1 MSLDSYLK
9 SVRPYMILVLVLV
22 VSAGNLALANETILE
37 KNDASV
43 FRRMNSKGQT
53 EVKLEGDR
61 MQVAKSD
68 TQINWNGALHRV
80 DVRQYQNMPI
90 AVRFEANVKD
100 VKIYGNKS
108 FHGFSFLLE
117 FIDEQSTNV
126 IGRENVTFRKQT
138 DGWETTNLNITI
150 PAKARW
156 MDVKFVFGFA
166 TGLAEVRQLQIKQ
179 NIFKVVNQ
187 SSSDFKT
194 ALIVQKKNAAAAE
207 QSQLALKDAGK
218 LIATNKVLFDND
230 GLYFHIQVNDD
241 SFFQVY
247 KGMNTWKGDS
257 LQMAFDP
264 LCDRTAKPGD
274 EDYEFC
280 FAFAD
285 NQAEITP
292 ILIKKETVFTQQD
305 VKFDFSH
312 TTGKQSYDIHL
323 PWQVLDIHD
332 TDKIEKMGYAY
343 AINDNDGKGRT
354 GYEWASG
361 IIDGK
366 SPQKYGILIFDKQDL
381 GIGAAAILDH
391 QDQQFYD
398 DDQVHLILLVPAV
411 TKAITEAQ
419 YTIRINK
426 KKVYANTLNLIQ
438 GENRLRVSFP
448 ASLLEYGLNDLNV
461 GISAADHPLLNQIFQ
476 ITRTSLEQVK
486 SDINRLQ
493 QNNLKQIDSLQ
504 KVLGNLPSDQLNT
517 KRAQSSLGVGQIFH
531 ELIASDLSQERY
543 NLALRQ
549 AHQINEILNKALN
562 SVKTEQDQQVV
573 RPVHMP
579 IKPADGWFRDA
590 QGMPVFLFGSYG
602 IEDIKSVKSL
612 NFNTKRIAWP
622 SIHHF
627 FKSDA
632 LIPSSSVDNV
642 LGIYVNS
649 IRKAFQNQLVTWT
662 DPLNVIEKRVP
673 KYFKKQYPEAFVS
686 GNHFLDLDPDHP
698 KFIEAWD
705 AYVGLVAKAIHQS
718 GLSDNI
724 IAIDLQREPGF
735 SSVTPYTEAK
745 YRDYLKDKYHQIDL
759 LNQSWGTDFKS
770 FEKVGNPN
778 SYFLIPNAFY
788 DWCQFNNQRLMLHFK
803 RMKSQF
809 TDAFKG
815 DAIPPISMTLMNG
828 IHWRDKSYYSTGYDR
843 ELLMKITDVN
853 GCDTRI
859 YPEAD
864 EHFSLD
870 WQNQSMSFD
879 FQKAL
884 DPKQPIFDS
893 EWHSV
898 QSVGHVHPVVDAKY
912 LKCALRLATWHGLAG
927 CHLWSYTG
935 DRDQKDPI
943 YLIGNA
949 MTFPLVLEAYT
960 HESLKIN
967 QNFDRVTSFA
977 KSHKPIAIY
986 YSLPSA
992 VYDGIAYLEVLK
1004 KVYRALYFQDVSV
1017 TFVTDQMLEND
1028 VINQRQIELLVI
1040 PNARY
1045 ADAKAIAK
1053 IKQIQQKIPVVFVGK
1068 DCLSQTPA
1076 GSGGNLTP
1084 FAPSI
1089 QWPIHSNWL
1098 DYIEP
1103 ATKVLEQAKITRAF
1117 GLSIQ
1122 DTEAKI
1128 KTIEARFAR
1137 FENKNIGYAVN
1148 LGKSAVTFSI
1158 TNQSSRQTVDVL
1170 DVDTKQLMREITLQ
1184 PYEFISFDIVD
1195 K

>member
-1 MSLDSYLK
+1 M
-9 SVRPYMILVLVLV
+9 VLVIALV
-22 VSAGNLALANETILE
+22 VLIGNIALANEIILE

-43 FRRMNSKGQT
+43 FKRFNSKGQT
-53 EVKLEGDR
+53 GVKWEGER

-68 TQINWNGALHRV
+68 TQINWNGALHRI
-80 DVRQYQNMPI
+80 DVSQYQNMPM
-90 AVRFEANVKD
+90 AVTFEANVKD

-117 FIDEQSTNV
+117 FIDEQSTDV

-138 DGWETTNLNITI
+138 DGWETTKMNVTI

-166 TGLAEVRQLQIKQ
+166 TGQAEVRHLQIKQ
-179 NIFKVVNQ
+179 NIFKVVNE
-187 SSSDFKT
+187 SSSDFKI
-194 ALIVQKKNAAAAE
+194 ALIVQEKGSAASD
-207 QSQLALKDAGK
+207 QSLLSLRDSDK
-218 LIATNKVLFDND
+218 LIATNKVLFDKD

-247 KGMNTWKGDS
+247 KGINTWKGDS

-264 LCDRTAKPGD
+264 LCDRTAQPGD

-285 NQAEITP
+285 NQTEILP
-292 ILIKKETVFTQQD
+292 ILIKKETVFSEQD
-305 VKFDFSH
+305 VKFDFSQ
-312 TTGKQSYDIHL
+312 TTGKQNYAIHL
-323 PWQVLDIHD
+323 PWQVLDIRD
-332 TDKIEKMGYAY
+332 TDKVEKIGYAY

-366 SPQKYGILIFDKQDL
+366 SPKKYGILIFDKQDL

-426 KKVYANTLNLIQ
+426 KEVYANAFNLIQ
-438 GENRLRVSFP
+438 GENRLRFSFP

-461 GISAADHPLLNQIFQ
+461 GISAAEHSLLNQTFQ

-493 QNNLKQIDSLQ
+493 QSNLKQIESLQ
-504 KVLGNLPSDQLNT
+504 KILGSLPSDQLNT
-517 KRAQSSLGVGQIFH
+517 KRAQSSMGVGQIFH
-531 ELIASDLSQERY
+531 DLIASDLSQERY

-549 AHQINEILNKALN
+549 ALESNEILNKALN
-562 SVKTEQDQQVV
+562 IVKAEQDQQVV

-590 QGMPVFLFGSYG
+590 QGKPVFLFGSYG
-602 IEDIKSVKSL
+602 IEDIKSVVSL

-632 LIPSSSVDNV
+632 LIPSSSVDTV

-649 IRKAFQNQLVTWT
+649 IRKASQNQLVCWS
-662 DPLNVIEKRVP
+662 DPLNVVEKRVP
-673 KYFKKQYPEAFVS
+673 EYFKKQYPEAFVS

-718 GLSDNI
+718 GLSDNM

-735 SSVTPYTEAK
+735 SSVTPYTETK
-745 YRDYLKDKYHQIDL
+745 YRGFLKDKYHQIDQ

-770 FEKVGNPN
+770 FEKVANPN
-778 SYFLIPNAFY
+778 SYFLIPNAYY
-788 DWCQFNNQRLMLHFK
+788 DWCLFNNQRLMLHFK

-809 TDAFKG
+809 IDAYKG

-843 ELLMKITDVN
+843 ELLMKITEVN

-898 QSVGHVHPVVDAKY
+898 QSVGHVHPVVEAKY

-935 DRDQKDPI
+935 PRDQKDPA

-967 QNFDRVTSFA
+967 QNIDRVVSFTG
-977 KSHKPIAIY
+977 SHKPIAIY

-992 VYDGIAYLEVLK
+992 VYDGIEYLEVLK
-1004 KVYRALYFQDVSV
+1004 KVYRALYFQDVPV

-1028 VINQRQIELLVI
+1028 VINQRQIELLIV

-1045 ADAKAIAK
+1045 ADAKVIAK
-1053 IKQIQQKIPVVFVGK
+1053 MKQIQQKIPVVFVGK
-1068 DCLSQTPA
+1068 ECLSQSPA
-1076 GSGGNLTP
+1076 GSEICRTP
-1084 FAPSI
+1084 LIPSI
-1089 QWPIHSNWL
+1089 QWPIYSSWL

-1103 ATKVLEQAKITRAF
+1103 ATKVLEQAKITRPF
-1117 GLSIQ
+1117 RLSIQ
-1122 DTEAKI
+1122 DTQVKI
-1128 KTIEARFAR
+1128 KTVEARFTR
-1137 FENKNIGYAVN
+1137 FEHKNIGYAVN
-1148 LGKSAVTFSI
+1148 LGKSGVTFSI
-1158 TNQSSRQTVDVL
+1158 ISQSTRKKVDVL
-1170 DVDTKQLMREITLQ
+1170 DVDTKQIIREITLQ
-1184 PYEFISFDIVD
+1184 PYEFISFDIID
-1195 K
+1195 N